1 MTPFIEKE
9 AVKADE
15 GPSYPLYLPHFDASE
30 KFPPIEILEFDDPG
44 LRADPKL
51 PHLLV
56 PDVKR
61 SDISP
66 YIGTELRNI
75 QLSQLSKEGLDE
87 ISLFIAQRKLVV
99 LRDQDFK
106 DISPERQIEI
116 AGHFGAIHVHTT
128 APNIKG
134 FPEFHVVYRDTEHDR
149 FRDRGYTGGGRANQI
164 GWHVDRSYE
173 KQPPGVTLFWILE
186 QPDLG
191 GDTLF
196 SSQVEAYNRLS
207 PQFQK
212 RLEGLRAVHS
222 GVPQAERS
230 RAQGRPMR
238 REGIET
244 EHPIVR
250 QHPVTGEKAL
260 FVNPGFTK
268 YIVGFR
274 IEESELL
281 LNFLYDHIAKGADFQ
296 VRVRYEP
303 GTLVLFDQRVTVHSG
318 IPDYSNNVR
327 RHAVRLTPQAE
338 VPIAA

>member
-1 MTPFIEKE
+1 MTPSIEKE
-9 AVKADE
+9 AVKADK
-15 GPSYPLYLPHFDASE
+15 GPSYPLYLPHFDTSE
-30 KFPPIEILEFDDPG
+30 KFPPIETFEFNDPG

-51 PHLLV
+51 PHLLAEG
-56 PDVKR
+56 VKR
-61 SDISP
+61 RDLSP

-75 QLSQLSKEGLDE
+75 QFSQLSMEGLDE
-87 ISLFIAQRKLVV
+87 VSLFVAQRKLVV

-106 DISPERQIEI
+106 DISPERQVEI
-116 AGHFGAIHVHTT
+116 ARHFGPINIHPTSGNV
-128 APNIKG
+128 KG
-134 FPEFHVVYRDTEHDR
+134 FPEFHIVYRDPEYDR
-149 FRDRGYTGGGRANQI
+149 FRDRGLTDGTRANLL
-164 GWHVDRSYE
+164 GWHADGSYE
-173 KQPPGVTLFWILE
+173 KQPPGMTLFWILE

-222 GVPQAERS
+222 AVPPAERS
-230 RAQGRPMR
+230 RERGKPVR
-238 REGIET
+238 REPVET
-244 EHPIVR
+244 RFHPIVR

-281 LNFLYDHIAKGADFQ
+281 LNFLYDHIAKGADSSEEKASIPVF
-296 VRVRYEP
+296 
-303 GTLVLFDQRVTVHSG
+303 FDFFVFSL
-318 IPDYSNNVR
+318 P
-327 RHAVRLTPQAE
+327 AFL
-338 VPIAA
+338 IAC